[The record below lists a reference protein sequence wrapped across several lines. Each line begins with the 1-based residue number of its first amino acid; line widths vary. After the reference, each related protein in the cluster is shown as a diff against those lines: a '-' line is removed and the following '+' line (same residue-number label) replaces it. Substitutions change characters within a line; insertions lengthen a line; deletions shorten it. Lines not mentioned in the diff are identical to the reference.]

1 MSLWHVKQMS
11 ELNTH
16 MLTSHTQF
24 KLYYPIR
31 KSTAVSSF
39 SCLISPAHTL
49 LSYGV
54 TSTDFDPL
62 AVHENHSYTVNHL
75 TRRFAQDL
83 TCLQKCTFFR
93 SFLLLKHYNCS
104 IAFKKSYYNT
114 RLSQQKKPW
123 SCGKDT
129 GRSFFIV
136 LQDNLGLST
145 SAESSLGDN
154 NNYNGSGLLLT

>member
-1 MSLWHVKQMS
+1 
-11 ELNTH
+11 

-49 LSYGV
+49 LSYGI

-75 TRRFAQDL
+75 TRWFTQDL

-93 SFLLLKHYNCS
+93 SFLLLKHSNCS

-136 LQDNLGLST
+136 LDNQGLST